1 MQPVVVVTYPH
12 ALHLKIERM
21 EPSTLPENTT
31 GLAYYFRGGLIA
43 RGIVSDDAVASIQ
56 SLVSDPVHLAL
67 AAQEDDAGN
76 IDGRLC
82 LVLPMELGK
91 ELMKEDDEP
100 DEPWKQSV
108 PAPPTEIDSYA
119 SGSSEGV
126 EEPAGE
132 EGEGDAAHIALLPIG
147 NIVRSSEARNHP
159 DDVTADAREMLVNL
173 LAGQGQDSVRKAI
186 DDLLDSI

>member
-12 ALHLKIERM
+12 ALDLKVERL
-21 EPSTLPENTT
+21 EHGALPDHAT

-43 RGIVSDDAVASIQ
+43 RGVVSDDAVESIQ
-56 SLVSDPVHLAL
+56 SLVTDPVHLAL
-67 AAQEDDAGN
+67 AAQEDDNGN

-82 LVLPMELGK
+82 LVLPVELGK
-91 ELMKEDDEP
+91 ELMKDDDAEP
-100 DEPWKQSV
+100 DEPWKASV
-108 PAPPTEIDSYA
+108 PAPPAEIDSYA
-119 SGSSEGV
+119 TRKRDTD
-126 EEPAGE
+126 EEQEDGE
-132 EGEGDAAHIALLPIG
+132 SPHIALLPIG

-159 DDVTADAREMLVNL
+159 DDVSADAREMLVNL

>member
-12 ALHLKIERM
+12 ALSLEIERL
-21 EPSTLPENTT
+21 EHASLPEHQT

-43 RGIVSDDAVASIQ
+43 RGVVSDDALESIE
-56 SLVSDPVHLAL
+56 SLVNDPVHLAL
-67 AAQEDDAGN
+67 AAQEDDRGN

-82 LVLPMELGK
+82 LVLPLELGK
-91 ELMKEDDEP
+91 ELMKEDDAEP
-100 DEPWKQSV
+100 DEPWKASV
-108 PAPPTEIDSYA
+108 PAPPTEIDSYT
-119 SGSSEGV
+119 SKKKGTT
-126 EEPAGE
+126 EEE
-132 EGEGDAAHIALLPIG
+132 SDGDKPHIALLPIG

-159 DDVTADAREMLVNL
+159 DDISADAREMLVNL

>member
-12 ALHLKIERM
+12 ALELEIERL
-21 EPSTLPENTT
+21 EPSSVPENTT

-43 RGIVSDDAVASIQ
+43 RGIVSDEAVASIQ

-67 AAQEDDAGN
+67 AAQEDDRGN

-82 LVLPMELGK
+82 LVLPVELGK
-91 ELMKEDDEP
+91 ELMKDDEAEP
-100 DEPWKQSV
+100 DEPWKVSV

-119 SGSSEGV
+119 SGNGSGGGT
-126 EEPAGE
+126 EEPAE
-132 EGEGDAAHIALLPIG
+132 EGEQPHIALLPIG

-159 DDVTADAREMLVNL
+159 DDVSADAREMLVNL

>member
-12 ALHLKIERM
+12 PLNLEVERM
-21 EPSTLPENTT
+21 EQAAMPEHTT

-43 RGIVSDDAVASIQ
+43 RGVVSDDAVESIQ
-56 SLVSDPVHLAL
+56 TLVNDPVHIAL
-67 AAQEDDAGN
+67 AAQVDDRGN

-82 LVLPMELGK
+82 LVLPVELGK
-91 ELMKEDDEP
+91 QLMKEEEP
-100 DEPWKQSV
+100 EPEEPWKVSV
-108 PAPPTEIDSYA
+108 PAPPAEIDSYGSKKGGESETE
-119 SGSSEGV
+119 SGS
-126 EEPAGE
+126 PQ
-132 EGEGDAAHIALLPIG
+132 IALLPIG

-159 DDVTADAREMLVNL
+159 DDVSADAREMLANL

>member
-12 ALHLKIERM
+12 PLTLEIERL
-21 EPSTLPENTT
+21 EQGTLPENST

-43 RGIVSDDAVASIQ
+43 RGVVSDDAVESIE
-56 SLVSDPVHLAL
+56 SLVTDPVHLAL
-67 AAQEDDAGN
+67 AAQEDDLGN

-91 ELMKEDDEP
+91 ELMKEDDAEP
-100 DEPWKQSV
+100 EEPWKASV
-108 PAPPTEIDSYA
+108 PAPPSEIDSYA
-119 SGSSEGV
+119 SKKKEAA
-126 EEPAGE
+126 EEPA
-132 EGEGDAAHIALLPIG
+132 EGDKPHIALLPIG

-159 DDVTADAREMLVNL
+159 DDISADAREMLANL